1 VLSASV
7 TVDSELVSS
16 IGRGVL
22 VFAAVAPEDTEKEA
36 ESLAARV
43 LKLRLWDD
51 ETGRV
56 GRTLEQ
62 LMVVCIAEVVS
73 YIINMLLALYSGN

>member
-1 VLSASV
+1 MLSASV